1 MSSTTR
7 TAERWTNWGRCASST
22 PSRVAHPR
30 TADEVAEIVR
40 TAATSGQRVK
50 PVGAGHSF
58 TSIAATDGVQLRMDG
73 LAGIQHVDHET
84 GYVTVGAGTSLHDL
98 NPALHALG
106 LALPNMGD
114 VDPQTVSGAT
124 ATGTHGTGARLQ
136 GITGA
141 IVGLQLVTGD
151 GSVVIVTPDDA
162 ALFGAARLGLGA
174 LGVVTAI
181 TLACVPSFLLHAR
194 EEPMRLTEV
203 LGGLDALVDEN
214 DHFEFY
220 WFPHTDR
227 ALVKRNNRVPEGT
240 ARKPLSKARFLFDDE
255 LVSNG
260 VFEIVNRVA
269 TRQRSWVPRLNEIS
283 GRALSAREYTDWS
296 YEVFVSPR
304 RVRFREM
311 EYAIPRAALPEVLR
325 EIDRWIDASDE
336 MVSFPVEVRFAAP
349 DDIWMSTG
357 YDRANAYVAVHQYHQ
372 MDYRPYFEGV
382 EAIVKEHE
390 GRPHWGKLHTLD
402 ADALRARYPRFDDFL
417 SVRDRLDPHRTF
429 ANAYL
434 DRVLG

>member
-1 MSSTTR
+1 MSTTT
-7 TAERWTNWGRCASST
+7 TARWTNWGRCASAT
-22 PSRVAHPR
+22 PARVAHPR
-30 TADEVAEIVR
+30 TVDEVTDVVR
-40 TAATSGQRVK
+40 TAAASGQRVK

-58 TSIAATDGVQLRMDG
+58 TSIAVTDGVQLRMDA
-73 LAGIQHVDHET
+73 LSGIQHVDRET
-84 GYVTVGAGTSLHDL
+84 GHVTVGAGTRLRDL

-114 VDPQTVSGAT
+114 VDPQTMSGAT
-124 ATGTHGTGARLQ
+124 STGTHGTGAQLQ
-136 GITGA
+136 GIAGA
-141 IVGLQLVTGD
+141 IVGLQLVTGE
-151 GSVVIVTPDDA
+151 GSVVTVTPDDPE
-162 ALFGAARLGLGA
+162 LFGAARVGLGA
-174 LGVVTAI
+174 LGVVTAL
-181 TLACVPSFLLHAR
+181 TFACVPSFLLHAR
-194 EEPMRLTEV
+194 EEPMLLGDV
-203 LGGLDALVDEN
+203 LGGLDAMVEDN

-227 ALVKRNNRVPEGT
+227 ALVKRNNRVPEAT
-240 ARKPLSKARFLFDDE
+240 ERKPLSRARFLLDDE
-255 LVSNG
+255 IMSNG
-260 VFEIVNRVA
+260 VFEMVNRVA
-269 TRQRSWVPRLNEIS
+269 TRQRSWVPRLNGIS

-296 YEVFVSPR
+296 YEVFISPR

-325 EIDRWIDASDE
+325 AVDAWVDASDE
-336 MVSFPVEVRFAAP
+336 TVSFPVEVRFAAP

-372 MDYRPYFEGV
+372 IDYRRYFEGV
-382 EAIVKEHE
+382 EAIFQEHE

-402 ADALRARYPRFDDFL
+402 ADVLRTRYPRFDDFA